1 MGGPEAIAHLQ
12 HAVNEFLP
20 FTVAKTAQ
28 RDAAAEMPVLVGVA
42 AGTAQRTLAC
52 DFDRKGGT
60 FALQNP
66 APGFHN
72 VRSLHAESLIER
84 TAVQDHSFQKVL
96 IGIGGRPIPI
106 SASYSWRSASMGLM

>member
-1 MGGPEAIAHLQ
+1 MQWSKAIGHLQ

-28 RDAAAEMPVLVGVA
+28 CDAAAEMPVLIGVA
-42 AGTAQRTLAC
+42 ARTTQRTLAC
-52 DFDRKGGT
+52 DFDRKGGP
-60 FALQNP
+60 FPFQNP

-96 IGIGGRPIPI
+96 IGIGGRPIRI
-106 SASYSWRSASMGLM
+106 AASYS